1 MGIASSGLGAGLG
14 GSARLRFDVEGASS
28 RDLAPR
34 SLGAPQPDAARAWP
48 LLSVIIP
55 VFNERHTLGRVL
67 AAVSR
72 ALPGV
77 RKNII
82 VVDDCSTDGTREW
95 LKANFPV
102 GTRTGSEI
110 SLDGTGRLDVSA
122 PFNEAQISIEPLY
135 HQQNRGKGAALRT
148 GFAAVRGDVV
158 VIQDADLE
166 YDPQDWTTM
175 YDLIAIRK
183 VADVVYGSRFHGRA
197 HRSLYFHHYLA
208 NRLISLLFNALYNQ
222 TLSDIETCYKMMTA
236 EVARSLRLSADDFG
250 VEVEI
255 SANIARQRKLRIY
268 ELGIA
273 YYGRSYD
280 EGKKINWK
288 DGVKALWYLLKYR
301 FG

>member
-1 MGIASSGLGAGLG
+1 MGNARSDLG
-14 GSARLRFDVEGASS
+14 GGASLRLKIAEAPS

-34 SLGAPQPDAARAWP
+34 SAASARIGAERALP
-48 LLSVIIP
+48 LLSIVVP
-55 VFNERHTLGRVL
+55 VYNERHTLGRVL
-67 AAVSR
+67 VAVSR

-77 RKNII
+77 RKHVT

-95 LKANFPV
+95 LKANFPI
-102 GTRTGSEI
+102 GARAGSEI
-110 SLDGTGRLDVSA
+110 SIDSTGQLDVSA
-122 PFNEAQISIEPLY
+122 PHNDAQICIEPVY
-135 HQQNRGKGAALRT
+135 HERNRGKGAALRT
-148 GFAAVRGDVV
+148 GLAAVGGDVV

-166 YDPQDWTTM
+166 YDPQDWAAM
-175 YDLIAIRK
+175 YDLIAVRK

-208 NRLISLLFNALYNQ
+208 NRLISLLFNVLYNQ

-236 EVARSLRLSADDFG
+236 QVAQSLRLTADDFG

-268 ELGIA
+268 ELGIT
-273 YYGRSYD
+273 YYGRGYD

-288 DGVKALWYLLKYR
+288 DGVKALWYLLKFR
-301 FG
+301 FA